1 MSKVALFGST
11 GLLGSYIQQL
21 NPEIHFVCF
30 RGDIRDKDSVR
41 SFLLAEGD
49 ASAVFHLAAL
59 VPKQVV
65 DNDPKLAVEVNVEG
79 TLNILEGIRG
89 LGEKAPWLFYAST
102 SHVYASNDKAIVEDS
117 KLDPYTY
124 YGLTKLQG
132 EEWCNTF
139 RKQYGLK
146 IGIGRIFSYS
156 DVKQSSEY
164 FLPAMFKKI
173 HNAENGE
180 NLLFSG
186 VNGARDFLRVGQI
199 DRAISMLAKIHF
211 DGIVNIGTGKGTHL
225 FSAIAEI
232 AQILGREDLKL
243 EAAPDQPTS
252 HIAETTRL
260 NGLGID
266 LKPEVNLLITDL
278 SKNYL
283 RQI

>member
-1 MSKVALFGST
+1 MNKVALFGST
-11 GLLGSYIQQL
+11 GLLGSYIQKL
-21 NPEIHFVCF
+21 NPKTQFACF
-30 RGDIRDKDSVR
+30 RGDVRDKESVR

-49 ASAVFHLAAL
+49 ASAIFHLAAL

-102 SHVYASNDKAIVEDS
+102 SHVYASSDIAIVEDS

-132 EEWCNTF
+132 EEWCNSF

-173 HNAENGE
+173 HNAGNGE

-186 VNGARDFLRVGQI
+186 VNGSRDFLRVGQI
-199 DRAISMLAKIHF
+199 DQAISVLAKIHY

-232 AQILGREDLKL
+232 AQMLGREDLKL
-243 EAAPDQPTS
+243 QAVPDQPTS
-252 HIAETTRL
+252 HIAETTKL
-260 NGLGID
+260 KSLGID
-266 LKPEVNLLITDL
+266 LEPEIKPLLADL
-278 SKNYL
+278 SLKYKS
-283 RQI
+283 

>member
-21 NPEIHFVCF
+21 NPEVHFACF
-30 RGDIRDKDSVR
+30 RGDIRDKESVR
-41 SFLLAEGD
+41 SFLLVEGD

-102 SHVYASNDKAIVEDS
+102 SHVYASSEKPIVEDS

-156 DVKQSSEY
+156 DIKQSSDY
-164 FLPAMFKKI
+164 FLPAMYKKI

-180 NLLFSG
+180 SLLFSG
-186 VNGARDFLRVGQI
+186 VNGSRDFLRVGQI
-199 DRAISMLAKIHF
+199 DWAISMLAKIHF

-225 FSAIAEI
+225 FSVIAEI

-252 HIAETTRL
+252 HIAETTKL
-260 NGLGID
+260 KSLGID
-266 LKPEVNLLITDL
+266 LEPEVKSLLADL
-278 SKNYL
+278 SLKYL
-283 RQI
+283 A

>member
-21 NPEIHFVCF
+21 NPGIEFSCF
-30 RGDIRDKDSVR
+30 RGDIRDKESVK

-89 LGEKAPWLFYAST
+89 LGDKAPWLFYAST
-102 SHVYASNDKAIVEDS
+102 SHVYASNDKPIVEDS

-132 EEWCNTF
+132 EEWCDTF

-186 VNGARDFLRVGQI
+186 VNGSRDFLRVGQI
-199 DRAISMLAKIHF
+199 DQAISMLAKIHF

-232 AQILGREDLKL
+232 VQILGREDLKV

-252 HIAETTRL
+252 HIAETTKL
-260 NGLGID
+260 KSLGID
-266 LKPEVNLLITDL
+266 LQPEIRSLLADL
-278 SKNYL
+278 SLKYL
-283 RQI
+283 D

>member
-11 GLLGSYIQQL
+11 GLLGGYIQQL
-21 NPEIHFVCF
+21 NPEIQFACF

-89 LGEKAPWLFYAST
+89 LGEKVPWLFYAST
-102 SHVYASNDKAIVEDS
+102 SHVYASNDKPITEDS

-173 HNAENGE
+173 YNAEKGE

-199 DRAISMLAKIHF
+199 DLAISMLAKIHF

-225 FSAIAEI
+225 FSAIVEI

-252 HIAETTRL
+252 HIAETTKL
-260 NGLGID
+260 KSLGID
-266 LKPEVNLLITDL
+266 LEPEIKSLLADL
-278 SKNYL
+278 SLKYL
-283 RQI
+283 N

>member
-21 NPEIHFVCF
+21 NPETQFACF
-30 RGDIRDKDSVR
+30 RGDIRDKESVR
-41 SFLLAEGD
+41 SFLLTERD

-89 LGEKAPWLFYAST
+89 HGEKAPWLFYAST
-102 SHVYASNDKAIVEDS
+102 SHVYASDENPIAEDS

-156 DVKQSSEY
+156 DVNQSSEY

-173 HNAENGE
+173 HNAKNGE
-180 NLLFSG
+180 NLVFSG
-186 VNGARDFLRVGQI
+186 VNGSRDFLRVGQI
-199 DRAISMLAKIHF
+199 NRAISVLANIYF
-211 DGIVNIGTGKGTHL
+211 DGVVNIGTGKGTHL

-232 AQILGREDLKL
+232 AQILGREDLNL
-243 EAAPDQPTS
+243 EAARDQPTS
-252 HIAETTRL
+252 HIAETTKL
-260 NGLGID
+260 KSLGID
-266 LKPEVNLLITDL
+266 LEPEIKSLFADL
-278 SKNYL
+278 SLKY
-283 RQI
+283 IS

>member
-21 NPEIHFVCF
+21 NPNIQFTCF
-30 RGDIRDKDSVR
+30 RGDIRDKESVK
-41 SFLLAEGD
+41 SFLLAERN

-102 SHVYASNDKAIVEDS
+102 SHVYASNDKPIAEDS

-164 FLPAMFKKI
+164 FLPAMFKRI
-173 HNAENGE
+173 HNAENSE

-199 DRAISMLAKIHF
+199 DKAISMLAKIHF

-243 EAAPDQPTS
+243 EAVPDQPTS
-252 HIAETTRL
+252 HIAETTKL
-260 NGLGID
+260 KSLGID
-266 LKPEVNLLITDL
+266 LEPEIKSLLADL
-278 SKNYL
+278 SLKYL
-283 RQI
+283 N